1 MFGRNKKYN
10 TIEIFERLPVPQAVR
25 IMAVP
30 TIMGQLIVLIY
41 NMADTFFIGRTNN
54 PAMVAGASLILPI
67 FNISISLACL
77 AGVGGGSQISRLLGE
92 KRFEEAERVSSFS
105 ICFSLIVGAAFSI
118 LVFLFSDPLI
128 RALGASSETEGFAI
142 SYAFCVIVLGGI
154 PTVMTNV
161 LSNLVRSVGE
171 SGKAGFGIMMGGIIN
186 MILDPIFMFL
196 LFPKGMEIV
205 GAGAATCL
213 SNCISCSYFI
223 LTILRM
229 GRSSVI
235 RLGLPERLPEKSSI
249 RMIFSVGIPS
259 SVATL
264 LFDLDYVVI
273 DRLMSSYSDTALAAI
288 GIVLKAERLPLNV
301 GIGICQGMVP
311 VVAYNYTSG
320 DHKRM
325 HETIRFSRTLGIGFA
340 LFSISLYEIFASFI
354 MRFFIDDGP
363 TVLLGTGF
371 LRIRA
376 LATVLMF
383 LSFFHVHLF
392 NSFGRGKEALF
403 LGAARWAV
411 FNIPM
416 LFLLNRLFGM
426 YGIVWSQFTA
436 DILTVSLSFYVYGR
450 FVKKRFGGDPDFY

>member
-1 MFGRNKKYN
+1 MFGKSSKYS
-10 TIEIFERLPVPQAVR
+10 TTDIFENLPVARAVR
-25 IMAVP
+25 TMAVP

-67 FNISISLACL
+67 FNISLSIAGL

-92 KRFEEAERVSSFS
+92 RRHEEAERVSSFS
-105 ICFSLIVGAAFSI
+105 IWFSLMIGG
-118 LVFLFSDPLI
+118 LFSLLVLIFMEPLLI
-128 RALGASSETEGFAI
+128 FLGAGSQTEGYAA

-161 LSNLVRSVGE
+161 LSNLIRSVGE
-171 SGKAGFGIMMGGIIN
+171 SGRAGFGVMMGGIIN

-196 LFPKGMEIV
+196 LFPRGMEIL
-205 GAGAATCL
+205 GAGTATCL
-213 SNCISCSYFI
+213 SNCISCAYFLI
-223 LTILRM
+223 TILRM
-229 GRSSVI
+229 GKDSVI
-235 RLGLPERLPEKSSI
+235 RLGFPARLPHRSSI
-249 RMIFSVGIPS
+249 RMIFTVGIPS

-311 VVAYNYTSG
+311 IVAYNYASG
-320 DHKRM
+320 NHKRM
-325 HETIRFSRTLGIGFA
+325 HETIRFSRTSGIVFA
-340 LFSISLYEIFASFI
+340 LASICMYEILAPYI
-354 MRFFIDDGP
+354 MRFFIDDTA
-363 TVLLGTGF
+363 TVALGTGF
-371 LRIRA
+371 LRIRS

-392 NSFGRGKEALF
+392 NSFGRGREALF
-403 LGAARWAV
+403 LGVVRWAV

-416 LFLLNRLFGM
+416 LFLLNRIFGM

-436 DILTVSLSFYVYGR
+436 DILTVSLSFYVFSR
-450 FVKKRFGGDPDFY
+450 FVRTHFQGDKDF

>member
-1 MFGRNKKYN
+1 MFGNKSRYS
-10 TIEIFERLPVPQAVR
+10 TTDIFENLPVPQAVR

-67 FNISISLACL
+67 FNISLSIAGLS
-77 AGVGGGSQISRLLGE
+77 GVGGGSQISRLLGE
-92 KRFEEAERVSSFS
+92 GKKEEAGRVSSFS
-105 ICFSLIVGAAFSI
+105 VWFSLLIGG
-118 LVFLFSDPLI
+118 LFSLLVLTFMDPLLVL
-128 RALGASSETEGFAI
+128 LGAGLETEGFAA
-142 SYAFCVIVLGGI
+142 SYAFCVIVLGGV

-171 SGKAGFGIMMGGIIN
+171 SGKAGFGVMMGGIIN

-196 LFPKGMEIV
+196 LFPRGMEIV
-205 GAGAATCL
+205 GAGTATCL
-213 SNCISCSYFI
+213 SNCISCAYF
-223 LTILRM
+223 LVTIRRM
-229 GRSSVI
+229 GRDSVI
-235 RLGLPERLPEKSSI
+235 RLGFPKRLPRRSSI
-249 RMIFSVGIPS
+249 RMIFTVGIPS
-259 SVATL
+259 SVSTL

-311 VVAYNYTSG
+311 IVAYNYASG

-325 HETIRFSRTLGIGFA
+325 HETIRFSRTLGIVFA
-340 LFSISLYEIFASFI
+340 LASICMYEVSAPLI
-354 MRFFIDDGP
+354 MRFFIDDAA
-363 TVLLGTGF
+363 TVSLGTGF
-371 LRIRA
+371 LRIRS

-392 NSFGRGKEALF
+392 NSFGRGREALF
-403 LGAARWAV
+403 LGVVRWAV

-416 LFLLNRLFGM
+416 LFLLNGIFGM

-436 DILTVSLSFYVYGR
+436 DILTVSLSFYVFAR
-450 FVKKRFGGDPDFY
+450 FVREHFPGDQDF

>member
-1 MFGRNKKYN
+1 MFGKSSKYS
-10 TIEIFERLPVPQAVR
+10 TTDIFENLPVARAVR
-25 IMAVP
+25 TMAVP

-67 FNISISLACL
+67 FNISLSIAGL

-92 KRFEEAERVSSFS
+92 RRHEEAERVSSFS
-105 ICFSLIVGAAFSI
+105 IWFSLMIGG
-118 LVFLFSDPLI
+118 LFSLLVLIFMEPLLI
-128 RALGASSETEGFAI
+128 FLGAGSQTEGYAA

-161 LSNLVRSVGE
+161 LSNLIRSVGE
-171 SGKAGFGIMMGGIIN
+171 SGRAGFGVMMGGIIN

-196 LFPKGMEIV
+196 LFPRGMEIV
-205 GAGAATCL
+205 GAGTATCL
-213 SNCISCSYFI
+213 SNCISCAYFLI
-223 LTILRM
+223 TILRM
-229 GRSSVI
+229 GKDSVI
-235 RLGLPERLPEKSSI
+235 RLGFPARLPHRSSI
-249 RMIFSVGIPS
+249 RMIFTVGIPS

-273 DRLMSSYSDTALAAI
+273 DRLMSAYSDTALAAI

-311 VVAYNYTSG
+311 IVAYNYASG
-320 DHKRM
+320 NHKRM
-325 HETIRFSRTLGIGFA
+325 HETIRFSRTSGIVFA
-340 LFSISLYEIFASFI
+340 LASICMYEILAPYI
-354 MRFFIDDGP
+354 MRFFIDDTA
-363 TVLLGTGF
+363 TVALGTGF
-371 LRIRA
+371 LRIRS

-392 NSFGRGKEALF
+392 NSFGRGREALF
-403 LGAARWAV
+403 LGVVRWAV

-416 LFLLNRLFGM
+416 LFLLNRIFGM

-436 DILTVSLSFYVYGR
+436 DILTVSLSFYVFSR
-450 FVKKRFGGDPDFY
+450 FVRTHFQGDKDF

>member
-1 MFGRNKKYN
+1 MFGKSSKYS
-10 TIEIFERLPVPQAVR
+10 TTDIFENLPVARAVR
-25 IMAVP
+25 TMAVP

-67 FNISISLACL
+67 FNISLSIAGL

-92 KRFEEAERVSSFS
+92 RRHEEAERVSSFS
-105 ICFSLIVGAAFSI
+105 IWFSLMIGG
-118 LVFLFSDPLI
+118 LFSLLVLIFMEPLLI
-128 RALGASSETEGFAI
+128 FLGAGSQTEGYAA

-161 LSNLVRSVGE
+161 LSNLIRSVGE
-171 SGKAGFGIMMGGIIN
+171 SGRAGFGVMMGGIIN

-196 LFPKGMEIV
+196 LFPRGMEIV
-205 GAGAATCL
+205 GAGTATCL
-213 SNCISCSYFI
+213 SNCISCAYFLI
-223 LTILRM
+223 TILRM
-229 GRSSVI
+229 GKDSVI
-235 RLGLPERLPEKSSI
+235 RLGFPARLPHRSSI
-249 RMIFSVGIPS
+249 RMIFTVGIPS

-311 VVAYNYTSG
+311 IVAYNYASG
-320 DHKRM
+320 NHKRM
-325 HETIRFSRTLGIGFA
+325 HETIRFSRTSGIVFA
-340 LFSISLYEIFASFI
+340 LASICMYEILAPYI
-354 MRFFIDDGP
+354 MRFFIDDAA
-363 TVLLGTGF
+363 TVALGTGF
-371 LRIRA
+371 LRIRS

-392 NSFGRGKEALF
+392 NSFGRGREALF
-403 LGAARWAV
+403 LGVARWTV

-416 LFLLNRLFGM
+416 LFLLNWIFGM

-436 DILTVSLSFYVYGR
+436 DILTVSLSFYVFSR
-450 FVKKRFGGDPDFY
+450 FVRTHFQGDKDF

>member
-1 MFGRNKKYN
+1 MFGKSSKYS
-10 TIEIFERLPVPQAVR
+10 TTDIFENLPVARAVR
-25 IMAVP
+25 TMAVP

-67 FNISISLACL
+67 FNISLSIAGL

-92 KRFEEAERVSSFS
+92 RRHEEAERVSSFS
-105 ICFSLIVGAAFSI
+105 IWFSLMIGG
-118 LVFLFSDPLI
+118 LFSLLVLIFMEPLLI
-128 RALGASSETEGFAI
+128 FLGAGSQTEGYAA

-161 LSNLVRSVGE
+161 LSNLIRSVGE
-171 SGKAGFGIMMGGIIN
+171 SGRAGFGVMMGGIIN

-196 LFPKGMEIV
+196 LFPRGMEIV
-205 GAGAATCL
+205 GAGTATCL
-213 SNCISCSYFI
+213 SNCISCAYFLI
-223 LTILRM
+223 TILRM
-229 GRSSVI
+229 GKDSVI
-235 RLGLPERLPEKSSI
+235 RLGFPARLPHRSSI
-249 RMIFSVGIPS
+249 RMIFTVGIPS

-311 VVAYNYTSG
+311 IVAYNYASG
-320 DHKRM
+320 NHKRM
-325 HETIRFSRTLGIGFA
+325 HETIRFSRTSGIVFA
-340 LFSISLYEIFASFI
+340 LASICMYEILAPYI
-354 MRFFIDDGP
+354 MRFFIDDTA
-363 TVLLGTGF
+363 TVALGTGF
-371 LRIRA
+371 LRIRS

-392 NSFGRGKEALF
+392 NSFGRGREALF
-403 LGAARWAV
+403 LGVVRWAV

-416 LFLLNRLFGM
+416 LFLLNRIFGM

-436 DILTVSLSFYVYGR
+436 DILTVSLSFYVFSR
-450 FVKKRFGGDPDFY
+450 FVRTHFQGDKDF

>member
-1 MFGRNKKYN
+1 MFGKTRKYN
-10 TIEIFERLPVPQAVR
+10 TIDIFENLSVPRAVR
-25 IMAVP
+25 TMAVP
-30 TIMGQLIVLIY
+30 TVMGQLIVLIY

-67 FNISISLACL
+67 FNISISIAAL

-92 KRFEEAERVSSFS
+92 KKNEEAVRVSVFS
-105 ICFSLIVGAAFSI
+105 IWFSALIAALFSI
-118 LVFLFSDPLI
+118 LVFIFMEPLLGI
-128 RALGASSETEGFAI
+128 LGASRETENFAA

-171 SGKAGFGIMMGGIIN
+171 SGKAGFGVMMGGIIN
-186 MILDPIFMFL
+186 MILDPLFMFL
-196 LFPKGMEIV
+196 LFPRGMEIV
-205 GAGAATCL
+205 GAGTATCL
-213 SNCISCSYFI
+213 SNCISCTYF
-223 LTILRM
+223 LMVILRM
-229 GRSSVI
+229 GKDSVI
-235 RLGLPERLPEKSSI
+235 RLGLPRQLPSQTSI
-249 RMIFSVGIPS
+249 RMIFTVGIPS

-311 VVAYNYTSG
+311 IVAYNYASG

-325 HETIRFSRTLGIGFA
+325 HDTIRFSRTLGIVFA
-340 LFSISLYEIFASFI
+340 LGSICMYEIFAPLI
-354 MRFFIDDGP
+354 MRFFIDDAA
-363 TVLLGTGF
+363 TVSLGTGF
-371 LRIRA
+371 LRIRS

-392 NSFGRGKEALF
+392 NSFGRGQEALF
-403 LGAARWAV
+403 LGVVRWAV

-416 LFLLNRLFGM
+416 LFILNRIFGM
-426 YGIVWSQFTA
+426 YGIVWSQAAA
-436 DILTVSLSFYVYGR
+436 DILTVTLSFYVFRR
-450 FVKKRFGGDPDFY
+450 FVRMHFRGDSDF

>member
-1 MFGRNKKYN
+1 
-10 TIEIFERLPVPQAVR
+10 
-25 IMAVP
+25 MAVP

-67 FNISISLACL
+67 FNISLSIAGL

-92 KRFEEAERVSSFS
+92 RRHEEAERVSSFS
-105 ICFSLIVGAAFSI
+105 IWFSLMIGG
-118 LVFLFSDPLI
+118 LFSLLVLIFMEPLLI
-128 RALGASSETEGFAI
+128 FLGAGSQTEGYAA

-161 LSNLVRSVGE
+161 LSNLIRSVGE
-171 SGKAGFGIMMGGIIN
+171 SGRAGFGVMMGGIIN

-196 LFPKGMEIV
+196 LFPRGMEIV
-205 GAGAATCL
+205 GAGTATCL
-213 SNCISCSYFI
+213 SNCISCAYFLI
-223 LTILRM
+223 TILRM
-229 GRSSVI
+229 GKDSVI
-235 RLGLPERLPEKSSI
+235 RLGFPARLPHRSSI
-249 RMIFSVGIPS
+249 RMIFTVGIPS

-311 VVAYNYTSG
+311 IVAYNYASG
-320 DHKRM
+320 NHKRM
-325 HETIRFSRTLGIGFA
+325 HETIRFSRTSGIVFA
-340 LFSISLYEIFASFI
+340 LASICMYEILAPYI
-354 MRFFIDDGP
+354 MRFFIDDTA
-363 TVLLGTGF
+363 TVALGTGF
-371 LRIRA
+371 LRIRS

-392 NSFGRGKEALF
+392 NSFGRGREALF
-403 LGAARWAV
+403 LGVVRWAV

-416 LFLLNRLFGM
+416 LFLLNRIFGM

-436 DILTVSLSFYVYGR
+436 DILTVSLSFYVFSR
-450 FVKKRFGGDPDFY
+450 FVRTHFQGDKDF

>member
-1 MFGRNKKYN
+1 MFGKSSKYS
-10 TIEIFERLPVPQAVR
+10 TTDIFENLPVARAVR
-25 IMAVP
+25 TMAVP

-67 FNISISLACL
+67 FNISLSIAGL

-92 KRFEEAERVSSFS
+92 RRHEEAERVSSFS
-105 ICFSLIVGAAFSI
+105 IWFSLMIGG
-118 LVFLFSDPLI
+118 LFSLLVLIFMEPLLI
-128 RALGASSETEGFAI
+128 FLGAGSQTEGYAA

-154 PTVMTNV
+154 PTVMTNI
-161 LSNLVRSVGE
+161 LSNLIRSVGE
-171 SGKAGFGIMMGGIIN
+171 SGRAGFGVMMGGIIN

-196 LFPKGMEIV
+196 LFPRGMEIV
-205 GAGAATCL
+205 GAGTATCL
-213 SNCISCSYFI
+213 SNCISCAYFLI
-223 LTILRM
+223 TILRM
-229 GRSSVI
+229 GKDSVI
-235 RLGLPERLPEKSSI
+235 RLGFPARLPHRSSI
-249 RMIFSVGIPS
+249 RMIFTVGIPS

-311 VVAYNYTSG
+311 IVAYNYASG
-320 DHKRM
+320 NHKRM
-325 HETIRFSRTLGIGFA
+325 HETIRFSRTSGIVFA
-340 LFSISLYEIFASFI
+340 LASICMYEILAPYI
-354 MRFFIDDGP
+354 MRFFIDDTA
-363 TVLLGTGF
+363 TVALGTGF
-371 LRIRA
+371 LRIRS

-392 NSFGRGKEALF
+392 NSFGRGREALF
-403 LGAARWAV
+403 LGVVRWAV

-416 LFLLNRLFGM
+416 LFLLNRIFGM

-436 DILTVSLSFYVYGR
+436 DILTVSLSFYVFSR
-450 FVKKRFGGDPDFY
+450 FVRTHFQGDKDF